1 MGSNIQGSGDETST
15 RDLMGTE
22 WGVAGERP
30 SKDSCCIGTDPPEAY
45 GVMWGDL

>member
-1 MGSNIQGSGDETST
+1 MGSNIQGIGDETST
-15 RDLMGTE
+15 QDLMGTE

-30 SKDSCCIGTDPPEAY
+30 SKDRCCTGTGLPVAY